1 MDSCY
6 VVDTQSVEVAC
17 CENIDFQRNLISND
31 TNSFP
36 SLNVSVETPL
46 IISLNL
52 KYLWKPPKIDS
63 TKHKSFL
70 SFSSQE
76 SLAEVVVMKN
86 EICELRSEMCCLENQ
101 IGTGEVLII
110 LISYI
115 FKNMFIKRSKLFLRV
130 RIAVKASY
138 C

>member
-6 VVDTQSVEVAC
+6 IVDTQSVEVAC
-17 CENIDFQRNLISND
+17 CENIDFQRNPISND

-36 SLNVSVETPL
+36 SLNISVET
-46 IISLNL
+46 
-52 KYLWKPPKIDS
+52 PKIDS

-110 LISYI
+110 LIS
-115 FKNMFIKRSKLFLRV
+115 
-130 RIAVKASY
+130 
-138 C
+138 